1 MIQMLKAYEKLTI
14 AYTSPLTSTTT
25 KTSHYMGKVRSQ
37 PKNMG
42 LMLCKTDKGSSSK
55 KDLEAPSCTALLF

>member
-1 MIQMLKAYEKLTI
+1 MLTAYEKLTI

-25 KTSHYMGKVRSQ
+25 KAGHYVGKLRSK

-42 LMLCKTDKGSSSK
+42 LMLHKTDKGSSSK
-55 KDLEAPSCTALLF
+55 KNLEAPS